1 MKKIDYNDIEEIRSY
16 IEQYGY
22 NEYNCNIVTLLMWKD
37 VYELYYEIHEH
48 FFVGYWLYHD
58 RVRWMMPLCDEAYFQ
73 EAVDFMLEYSMQHG
87 VDFVVEAAVEPFV
100 ELLKRFYPKNTFIW
114 RLEENAGDY
123 VYDVSMHATLKGKKM
138 QKRRNHY
145 NAFMKEYEGRFE
157 FLSYQNTMKEEVLSF
172 LNQWKD
178 THDRKDDIEAEINGI
193 EGLLAHYDELN
204 LLGGCLYIDGK
215 IEAFTLA
222 SRLYEDTL
230 QIHVE
235 KANRSIRGLYV
246 AVLKYFL
253 NEHLEYHF
261 INREDDLGLP
271 ELRKAKMD
279 LHPLYRLVKYAIGLN
294 QTKLIRPGDQY
305 TSQIKQLWLDSF
317 ADENEDSTA
326 FYFNNLYD
334 QKNTYAIECY
344 GQILA
349 AMQIKPMTL
358 KIGDKD
364 VKTHFIVGVCT
375 KRNFRGNGFMRT
387 MMEQALNDHREDR
400 LLILQAY
407 NWDIYHSFGFNE
419 TYYHKI
425 ANIKEPF
432 ANVDQFVYNFKEEAR
447 AEILL
452 EAYQH
457 FTVYYNGYR
466 IRDEAYYEN
475 YFIPYHQNENHCI
488 LTLYQNE
495 KCIGY
500 LVYEKSDDVI
510 LIHESIIDDQEGLKA
525 ALNHLLQEVKRIEI
539 RIADNIQLTDNEKA
553 LANMAVRYQD
563 STLQAEI
570 EKSEFPLFISETL

>member
-16 IEQYGY
+16 IEKYGY

-58 RVRWMMPLCDEAYFQ
+58 RIRWMMPLCDEAHFK
-73 EAVDFMLEYSMQHG
+73 EAVDFMLEYSKQHEIE
-87 VDFVVEAAVEPFV
+87 FVVEAAVEPFV
-100 ELLKRFYPKNTFIW
+100 ELLKKYYPKNTFIW

-145 NAFMKEYEGRFE
+145 NAFIKEYEGRFK
-157 FLSYQNTMKEEVLSF
+157 FIPYQNYMQEEVLRF

-178 THDRKDDIEAEINGI
+178 SHDRKEDIEAEINGI
-193 EGLLAHYDELN
+193 GGLLAHYDELN

-222 SRLYEDTL
+222 SRLYKDTL

-246 AVLKYFL
+246 AVLKHFL
-253 NEHLEYHF
+253 NEHLDYHF

-279 LHPLYRLVKYAIGLN
+279 LHPLYRLNKYAIGLN
-294 QTKLIRPGDQY
+294 QTKLIRPDDQY
-305 TSQIKQLWLDSF
+305 TAQIKQLWLDCF
-317 ADENEDSTA
+317 ADENETSTD
-326 FYFNNLYD
+326 FYFNHLY
-334 QKNTYAIECY
+334 NPTYTYAIECY

-364 VKTHFIVGVCT
+364 VDTHFIVGVCT

-387 MMEQALNDHREDR
+387 MMNQALNDHKEDQ

-407 NWDIYHSFGFNE
+407 NWDIYHSFDFHE
-419 TYYHKI
+419 TYYHKKAVI
-425 ANIKEPF
+425 KQPFENID
-432 ANVDQFVYNFKEEAR
+432 NVVYNFKKEVR
-447 AEILL
+447 AESLL
-452 EAYQH
+452 KSYQSFTKAY
-457 FTVYYNGYR
+457 TGYR
-466 IRDEAYYEN
+466 IRDIDYYQN
-475 YFIPYHQNENHCI
+475 YFIPYHQNEGHFI
-488 LTLYQNE
+488 LNIYKEET
-495 KCIGY
+495 CIGY
-500 LVYEKSDDVI
+500 LVYEKSNDSI
-510 LIHESIIDDQEGLKA
+510 LIHEAIIGDQSGLKA
-525 ALNHLLQEVKRIEI
+525 VLNDLLCEVKQIEI
-539 RIADNIQLTDNEKA
+539 RMADNIELIDNEIT
-553 LANMAVRYQD
+553 LANMAVRCQD
-563 STLQAEI
+563 DGLKTEI
-570 EKSEFPLFISETL
+570 EKLTSTLFISEIL